1 MFTHR
6 SIGFSYPSQIPL
18 HIATWG
24 VEQGD
29 NNTRMSGLISRYDTK
44 TMMKVPARSAA
55 SGLHF
60 FSAPL
65 NKDEI
70 KKSVIL
76 IK

>member
-1 MFTHR
+1 
-6 SIGFSYPSQIPL
+6 
-18 HIATWG
+18 